1 MYEPRERSGV
11 NVLAL
16 GSTLVSVD
24 EARAILEIWLEA
36 RVPEPRDVRQL
47 VKIKRL
53 EDKGQ

>member
-1 MYEPRERSGV
+1 M

-16 GSTLVSVD
+16 GSTLVSVE

-36 RVPEPRDVRQL
+36 RAPEPRDVRQL

-53 EDKGQ
+53 EEKGH